1 MSQVPGAGHLHT
13 DACSSSTLI
22 VKLKNQGHTAY
33 QQDVY
38 GDSIIV
44 ERHFS
49 IAGTSGF
56 KLKSASGRVI
66 STKKADLEE
75 ICDYF
80 ALQIDNPMNVLT
92 QDMSRQ
98 FLNSSSPRDKYKF
111 FVKGVQLEQLDQ
123 DYQLLAEIIDNI
135 ENKLQVK
142 MDDINILKSRQEKAK
157 RRLAMSDKQNSLRD
171 RVRGLGRQMA
181 WAQVEQQERI
191 LETYN
196 RELSEADGGIARAEE
211 SARAADEALQGAD
224 VAFESATDAAN
235 IARESMVPIQEEE
248 EKTKELLEK
257 AKCDSGLSLAS
268 STCLSIMFHDLTK
281 RFCSPNSGKSE
292 IISKLQTV
300 ASQK

>member
-1 MSQVPGAGHLHT
+1 MSQVLGEGHLRA
-13 DACSSSTLI
+13 DQSSSSTLI

-38 GDSIIV
+38 GDSIVV

-49 IAGTSGF
+49 IAGASGF

-142 MDDINILKSRQEKAK
+142 LDDINVLNSRAEKAK

-171 RVRGLGRQMA
+171 RVRCLGRQMA
-181 WAQVEQQERI
+181 WAQVEEQEQI

-196 RELSEADGGIARAEE
+196 RELTDADGGITKAEE
-211 SARAADEALQGAD
+211 TARTADEALQGAD
-224 VAFESATDAAN
+224 VALERATESAN

-248 EKTKELLEK
+248 EKTKALFEK
-257 AKCDSGLSLAS
+257 AKADGGVLLVS
-268 STCLSIMFHDLTK
+268 
-281 RFCSPNSGKSE
+281 
-292 IISKLQTV
+292 
-300 ASQK
+300 